1 MDEAKQAVEEDEDD
15 DDALTP
21 DSQKSWPRLPRC
33 GSSKT
38 LEALQVGEEGAQIA
52 AGPGSTTAAEQVT
65 NAASEVLVSAEEQ
78 HGRVEP
84 GSSAGV
90 ALRGESHARVESE
103 IRAEAVKDGSAGGN
117 VMAVPLRQLAFDYS
131 LPSSDASSQGGV
143 PLSAA
148 GDQGVGIPGSSWL
161 PPPPVSETQLQKGVD
176 DWTDAVSQGV
186 EAGHENLL
194 QQLDLIVP
202 ASSDACQAPQNTLP
216 TPHLQAAAGKEG
228 TQHGQ
233 VDADKTGL
241 QHDGQVMAAMPLA
254 PGEEDDEE
262 QIMLAALEMAERQL
276 CAASSSRGKTC
287 APDVVSPALAANEPS
302 SPQPPQPV
310 PQDASRMAGG
320 ADAQGSKCCAHV
332 SKTAGVDAGGGVRDA
347 VMRHEDGTCHQ
358 DAALCQHA
366 SAAGGAVGTK
376 RKALGNDEGE
386 RPHQWAQAPFLEPV
400 PLPCAEATEV
410 FEFQGANAAG
420 AAGGGR
426 AEEGKKGRASWAC
439 GQVLDESLERDLVSL
454 DRALGA
460 EDRATEA
467 AHEVGT
473 PGVEGGEQEQE
484 ARAGRKACA
493 YWSPK
498 LRPVHDPVHVD
509 FDRGCSQAFGL
520 TLALEDVPFVGDVSF
535 VECADRARHDAALG
549 VCLVADEG
557 EEKGMD
563 LPAAAVQEYSQEAE
577 TRMCHCGSGVCVSK
591 CQWRVTKCV
600 SMCRVCVD
608 SVSRMC
614 RQCLLVCVRVCVDH
628 L

>member
-1 MDEAKQAVEEDEDD
+1 MYPAAGASTAAHSHASATATAVGNEKHPPPPLLDVGNSEEDEAKQAVEEDEDD

-52 AGPGSTTAAEQVT
+52 ACPGSTTAAEQVT

-332 SKTAGVDAGGGVRDA
+332 SKTA
-347 VMRHEDGTCHQ
+347 
-358 DAALCQHA
+358 
-366 SAAGGAVGTK
+366 
-376 RKALGNDEGE
+376 
-386 RPHQWAQAPFLEPV
+386 
-400 PLPCAEATEV
+400 
-410 FEFQGANAAG
+410 
-420 AAGGGR
+420 
-426 AEEGKKGRASWAC
+426 
-439 GQVLDESLERDLVSL
+439 
-454 DRALGA
+454 
-460 EDRATEA
+460 
-467 AHEVGT
+467 
-473 PGVEGGEQEQE
+473 
-484 ARAGRKACA
+484 
-493 YWSPK
+493 
-498 LRPVHDPVHVD
+498 
-509 FDRGCSQAFGL
+509 
-520 TLALEDVPFVGDVSF
+520 DVPFVGDVGF
-535 VECADRARHDAALG
+535 VECADRARQDAALG
-549 VCLVADEG
+549 VCLAADEG

-563 LPAAAVQEYSQEAE
+563 LPAAAVQKYSQEAE
-577 TRMCHCGSGVCVSK
+577 TGMCHCGSGVCV
-591 CQWRVTKCV
+591 CQ
-600 SMCRVCVD
+600 
-608 SVSRMC
+608 
-614 RQCLLVCVRVCVDH
+614 
-628 L
+628 